1 MKQKIYKLVIFQDDT
16 TIDISKDL
24 LKRFLWTQTLIRHSI
39 TNTWSAWTTH
49 KACLEKKLRQGL
61 KKMLYGPNLIKKLK
75 KAEKLEIRGWTM
87 FLGNNKKFVFTSDFA
102 MKLSATFLPRE

>member
-1 MKQKIYKLVIFQDDT
+1 LNDT
-16 TIDISKDL
+16 
-24 LKRFLWTQTLIRHSI
+24 
-39 TNTWSAWTTH
+39 
-49 KACLEKKLRQGL
+49 QGL
-61 KKMLYGPNLIKKLK
+61 SRKEIKAGFEKNALRPKFDQKTK